1 MPIQIT
7 ARRDGFR
14 RCGMAHSDKTQTY
27 PDGHFTPAQLQELE
41 RESQLIVVRIDN
53 SQPAVISSG
62 LKFEDVVAEHL
73 KLQGEHLNLLGEL
86 RHKTA
91 VIDALSDR
99 LAIELDFGTSLQ
111 QELEALKVPPVPAP
125 DDQADKQTGDPAG
138 DDKATN
144 SQAKT
149 KK

>member
-41 RESQLIVVRIDN
+41 SESQLIVVRIDN

-62 LKFEDVVAEHL
+62 PTPEDVLADHL
-73 KLQGEHLNLLGEL
+73 ELQRRASIIE
-86 RHKTA
+86 
-91 VIDALSDR
+91 ALSEQ
-99 LAIELDFGTSLQ
+99 LAIELNHGASLQ

-125 DDQADKQTGDPAG
+125 DDQVDKQTGDPAG

>member
-41 RESQLIVVRIDN
+41 SESQLIVVRIDN

-62 LKFEDVVAEHL
+62 PTLEDVLADHL
-73 KLQGEHLNLLGEL
+73 ELQRRASIIE
-86 RHKTA
+86 
-91 VIDALSDR
+91 ALSEQ
-99 LAIELDFGTSLQ
+99 LAIELNHGASLQ

-125 DDQADKQTGDPAG
+125 DDQADKPTDDQVDKQTGDPAG